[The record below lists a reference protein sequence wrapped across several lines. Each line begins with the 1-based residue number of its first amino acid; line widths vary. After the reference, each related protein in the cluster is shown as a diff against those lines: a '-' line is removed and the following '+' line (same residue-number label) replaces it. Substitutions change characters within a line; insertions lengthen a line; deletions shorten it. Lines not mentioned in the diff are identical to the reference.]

1 MHPDVQSLLT
11 VQRDDLVLYA
21 LEDRLAALAPRLAAL
36 ERERGKVSSQLDA
49 ARAEVAAEEARH
61 RDALNKLETH
71 RALLERSQRAYESV
85 TTPKE
90 ANAANVQLEQTRRM
104 VADSEQEDATIL
116 ERIGQHRHRVAELEA
131 SLAEVESRQAETRTA
146 LDTERKEIEAEIAAA
161 KAERESKAR
170 AVPRPLLSKYER
182 VRVRRRNES
191 VFPLRGQSCSACD
204 TAVPMQRRSGMA
216 NAGALEMCEGCGVL
230 LYAGE

>member
-1 MHPDVQSLLT
+1 MHPDVQSLLA

-21 LEDRLAALAPRLAAL
+21 LEDRMAALAPRLAAL

-49 ARAEVAAEEARH
+49 ARAEVTSEEARH
-61 RDALNKLETH
+61 RDAQHKLDAN
-71 RALLERSQRAYESV
+71 RALLDRSQRAYESV

-90 ANAANVQLEQTRRM
+90 ANAANTQLEQTRRM
-104 VADSEQEDATIL
+104 VADSEQEDGVIL
-116 ERIGQHRHRVAELEA
+116 ERIGQRRHRVAELETG
-131 SLAEVESRQAETRTA
+131 LTEVESRQSDTRAT
-146 LDTERKEIEAEIAAA
+146 LDAERKELEAEIAAA
-161 KAERESKAR
+161 LAEREAKAR
-170 AVPRPLLSKYER
+170 SVPRPLLSKYER

-191 VFPLRGQSCSACD
+191 VFPLRGSSCSACD
-204 TAVPMQRRSGMA
+204 TAVPMQRRSGML